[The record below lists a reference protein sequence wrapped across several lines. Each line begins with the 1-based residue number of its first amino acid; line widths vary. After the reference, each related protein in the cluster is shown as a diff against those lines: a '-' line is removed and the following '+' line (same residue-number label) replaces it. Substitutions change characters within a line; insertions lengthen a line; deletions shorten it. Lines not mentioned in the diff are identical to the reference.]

1 MHPVRISKLE
11 TAVNRSFL
19 GHAGRG
25 RRFRLQ
31 AGTLRGEPPQACRR
45 HACAPGPRIR
55 RCSRIPAPVPHLSE
69 GPVFRTHARPI
80 SPAALYNKEQ
90 RRIPGHR
97 LTSCLD
103 VPRRANPVQAKS
115 VRGAFYT
122 VWVVLF
128 PGNRGTQVYMAMA
141 FRVIAEAKAAICSR
155 GYFPYP
161 VRITCSRNFCHG
173 SSPSE
178 RFRTTFR

>member
-1 MHPVRISKLE
+1 MG
-11 TAVNRSFL
+11 TQ
-19 GHAGRG
+19 GGGAGSDCRPERCG
-25 RRFRLQ
+25 
-31 AGTLRGEPPQACRR
+31 GEPPQACRR

-103 VPRRANPVQAKS
+103 VPRTCKPRTGKVCTGGFLYCMGRPVPWK
-115 VRGAFYT
+115 
-122 VWVVLF
+122 
-128 PGNRGTQVYMAMA
+128 PGNSGIHGHGVSGHGGGKSGDLLPGI
-141 FRVIAEAKAAICSR
+141 FPISR
-155 GYFPYP
+155 QDHLQQPIGQ
-161 VRITCSRNFCHG
+161 TG
-173 SSPSE
+173 K
-178 RFRTTFR
+178 

>member
-1 MHPVRISKLE
+1 M
-11 TAVNRSFL
+11 NRSFL

-31 AGTLRGEPPQACRR
+31 VGTLRGEPPQACLR

-55 RCSRIPAPVPHLSE
+55 RCSRIPVPVPHLSE

-141 FRVIAEAKAAICSR
+141 FRVMAEAKAAICSR

-161 VRITCSRNFCHG
+161 VRITCSSPLARQVN
-173 SSPSE
+173 SISISPSVAFG
-178 RFRTTFR
+178 RLARHKVRVL

>member
-1 MHPVRISKLE
+1 MHPVRSSRLGA
-11 TAVNRSFL
+11 AVNRSFL

-31 AGTLRGEPPQACRR
+31 AGTLRGGAPAGVPEARLRPRAPYTALLPHPCPCPSPERR
-45 HACAPGPRIR
+45 PR
-55 RCSRIPAPVPHLSE
+55 
-69 GPVFRTHARPI
+69 FRTHARPI

-115 VRGAFYT
+115 VRGAFILY
-122 VWVVLF
+122 
-128 PGNRGTQVYMAMA
+128 
-141 FRVIAEAKAAICSR
+141 
-155 GYFPYP
+155 
-161 VRITCSRNFCHG
+161 G
-173 SSPSE
+173 SSCSLETGELRYTWPWRFGSWRRQKRRSAPGDISHIPSGSPAAAHWPD
-178 RFRTTFR
+178 R